1 MFPLEQHHLN
11 ELEARLRQWAPNLG
25 GLDRDRMLF
34 EAGRAEAVGG
44 SRPGPRVWLWKSAAA
59 ATVILALGLGLALRH
74 ERTQRRNL
82 ELALASV
89 GAPPESIVESP
100 PESIAKLPE
109 KHNPGPSSYLVLVR
123 KVKLLEDPVD
133 REPVRTAP
141 DRNQGG
147 PVTAPHSP
155 PLLRAHD
162 LDRVISL

>member
-34 EAGRAEAVGG
+34 EAGRAEALGG
-44 SRPGPRVWLWKSAAA
+44 SRPGPKVWLWMPAAA
-59 ATVILALGLGLALRH
+59 AAVVLALGMGLAWRH

-89 GAPPESIVESP
+89 GSPSQSIIEYP
-100 PESIAKLPE
+100 LEAITKLPE
-109 KHNPGPSSYLVLVR
+109 KHTPDPSSYLVLVR

-133 REPVRTAP
+133 QEPVQTAP
-141 DRNQGG
+141 DRNPPG
-147 PVTAPHSP
+147 PVSDPHSLP
-155 PLLRAHD
+155 PLRPHD